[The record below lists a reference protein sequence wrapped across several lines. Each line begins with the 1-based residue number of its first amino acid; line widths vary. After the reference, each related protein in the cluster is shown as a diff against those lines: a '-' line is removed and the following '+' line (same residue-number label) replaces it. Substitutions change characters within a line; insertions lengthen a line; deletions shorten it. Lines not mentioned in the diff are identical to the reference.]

1 MIAKNAFTTRARAHK
16 APIFN
21 RRGAREILRQ
31 ARALGVPLTM
41 HELTVAVQWTS
52 HFDGQS
58 AK

>member
-1 MIAKNAFTTRARAHK
+1 MIAQNALTTRAHARK

-21 RRGAREILRQ
+21 RRGAKEILRQ

-41 HELTVAVQWTS
+41 HELTLAVQWTS

-58 AK
+58 GK